1 MNEKVIH
8 YKASLKQ
15 SLDTLLEWTMNG
27 DFLNNFH
34 FIRTL
39 ENNPKSLNL
48 SLLNHRILSI
58 VYQ

>member
-27 DFLNNFH
+27 DFFNTINFM
-34 FIRTL
+34 
-39 ENNPKSLNL
+39 
-48 SLLNHRILSI
+48 
-58 VYQ
+58 